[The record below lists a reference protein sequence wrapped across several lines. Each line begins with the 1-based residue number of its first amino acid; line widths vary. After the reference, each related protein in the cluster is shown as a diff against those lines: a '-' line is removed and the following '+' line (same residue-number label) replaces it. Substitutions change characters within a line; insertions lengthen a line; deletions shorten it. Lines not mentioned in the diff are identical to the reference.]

1 MANRFDSP
9 SVITENL
16 YVDAAPDFG
25 FFLNSHQRLMVWMRS
40 GIEVVISFR
49 EVEPLAREYGILGF
63 EFHNIPIVD
72 FDIPDSPAIESFIGI
87 MKRCQ
92 GRKVLLHCL
101 AGLGRSGTMAALF
114 LKHQGMPAERAIDHV
129 RRCRPGS
136 IQTQAQWDI
145 VMDYKFN
152 VE

>member
-1 MANRFDSP
+1 
-9 SVITENL
+9 
-16 YVDAAPDFG
+16 VDAAPDFG
-25 FFLNSHQRLMVWMRS
+25 FFLNSHQRLTAWLRS

-72 FDIPDSPAIESFIGI
+72 FDIPDSSAIESFIAI
-87 MKRCQ
+87 MKRSLN
-92 GRKVLLHCL
+92 RKVLLHCL

-114 LKHQGMPAERAIDHV
+114 LKYQGMSAEQAIDHV

-136 IQTQAQWDI
+136 IQTQAQLDI
-145 VMDYKFN
+145 VLDYSFD